1 MKRSSIVPLAILAV
15 AVAGAVI
22 GWKIYWPIES
32 QRYAATRAI
41 VQSHSSI
48 KLVYTVTHQK
58 GPIGREQLTFTN
70 IDGKAKVSYEGT
82 NRPGTAIARFSE
94 EVDGYD
100 VATLFGETVRDGI
113 WDLRTMPPRG
123 DTTTTYTIA
132 IYQLTDNQSGSHTFS
147 FTDPHY
153 WATTAGRQYH
163 IHLEKD
169 KPVPDLVKLHSTAFA
184 EPRYGKIV
192 HDFLAFNPP
201 GFRATLAAARAKL
214 RAA

>member
-1 MKRSSIVPLAILAV
+1 MKRSSIIPLAIFIV
-15 AVAGAVI
+15 AVAGAAI

-32 QRYAATRAI
+32 QRYSATRT
-41 VQSHSSI
+41 VEQSHSTI

-58 GPIGREQLTFTN
+58 GPISREQLTFTN
-70 IDGKAKVSYEGT
+70 VDGKAKVAYEGT

-100 VATLFGETVRDGI
+100 IATLFGETVRDGV
-113 WDLRTMPPRG
+113 WELQTMPPRG
-123 DTTTTYTIA
+123 DTTTTYA
-132 IYQLTDNQSGSHTFS
+132 ISVYQLTNNQSGSHSFT

-163 IHLEKD
+163 IHLDKS
-169 KPVPDLVKLHSTAFA
+169 KPVPDLVKLNSTALA
-184 EPRYGKIV
+184 EPRYGKLV
-192 HDFLAFNPP
+192 EDFLAFNPA